1 MFSHSYDNNYE
12 LPLELESR
20 GTQRFFELAG
30 SLFELLESSKLLCI
44 DELESSLHQELTEFF
59 LKTFLENS
67 TSSQMLFTT
76 HNLDLL
82 DSELLTDDGVWFAEK
97 AEDGGSQYSSLVE
110 YKGVRKEASRKK
122 LYKAGKFGAIPI
134 VSDFSVE

>member
-1 MFSHSYDNNYE
+1 YE
-12 LPLELESR
+12 LPLNQESR

-30 SLFELLESSKLLCI
+30 PLFELLQSPRLLCI

-67 TSSQMLFTT
+67 TCSQMLFTT

-82 DSELLTDDGVWFAEK
+82 DSELLTDDGIWFAEK
-97 AEDGGSQYSSLVE
+97 AEDGGSTYSSIVE
-110 YKGVRKEASRKK
+110 YKGIRKETSRKK
-122 LYKAGKFGAIPI
+122 LYKAGKFGAIPFI
-134 VSDFSVE
+134 SDFSVE